1 MGQGTKCD
9 IILQVGWS
17 WAPLTTVWKFVVMK
31 KPTSAI
37 QEFLKSGSNEV
48 YHNPERLQRISG
60 NLTWKYGTQID
71 FKLLTWWMFVRI
83 WRCSLLEGRVGTD
96 IRETLN
102 ILLCADCSM
111 FLCIFRRFLALFWHI
126 FTFRVSFASGADGE
140 VACHRQEHLMPCV
153 MQLSSNTTAQTLS
166 INEHL
171 ENVHTLFLSSCG
183 HL

>member
-1 MGQGTKCD
+1 M
-9 IILQVGWS
+9 
-17 WAPLTTVWKFVVMK
+17 TVWKFVLMK

-48 YHNPERLQRISG
+48 YHNPERLQQISG

-111 FLCIFRRFLALFWHI
+111 FLCIFRRFVALFG
-126 FTFRVSFASGADGE
+126 TFSHSGFLLHLVPMERLRAIDRSTWSSVSCNW
-140 VACHRQEHLMPCV
+140 VQILLLKHY
-153 MQLSSNTTAQTLS
+153 
-166 INEHL
+166 
-171 ENVHTLFLSSCG
+171 
-183 HL
+183 